1 MLIAVLVGIGIGI
14 GLAAALLTYRQC
26 RNNRAET
33 DAQRQDALERFKI
46 WNNFWKYFLVSFA
59 LVLITTLL
67 GNTLKERE
75 LALQT
80 AKQQSD
86 LALENAKQ
94 ASASLIAENT
104 NLGSFLDRALV
115 DSWQQQIRFAS
126 YFSHLTR
133 DPEARKR
140 WADYAVFIDEE
151 RKNES
156 ALEAQKNA
164 TDLALLK
171 LDPSDPT
178 RADLEAKRKAV
189 QSDLDLSKA
198 ILQKPNSF
206 TPLCDLPFD
215 GVRSPAIDD
224 RCGIEGGSSDPAKQA
239 ESRAKN
245 NFCAADQ
252 PVHVMRYRDLI
263 NLQSQSKNIPK
274 SLSDRAVVKQL
285 GEGQYVSYVAFIKE
299 AHYSDVA
306 RGEAANCNLPGKA
319 TNDISIALLRDPS
332 DDECLST
339 TAEMSPHY
347 RPPDWT
353 PENLLKASA
362 GHPVRINGQLFFDGS
377 HIPCSGSSR
386 PNPRRASV
394 WEIHPVYSVEVCA
407 QVTTSECEGVAAKWT
422 PLNGLVS
429 SEQE

>member
-94 ASASLIAENT
+94 ASAALIAENT

-189 QSDLDLSKA
+189 QSEC
-198 ILQKPNSF
+198 PNS
-206 TPLCDLPFD
+206 
-215 GVRSPAIDD
+215 GRS
-224 RCGIEGGSSDPAKQA
+224 EA
-239 ESRAKN
+239 ET
-245 NFCAADQ
+245 
-252 PVHVMRYRDLI
+252 Y
-263 NLQSQSKNIPK
+263 
-274 SLSDRAVVKQL
+274 
-285 GEGQYVSYVAFIKE
+285 
-299 AHYSDVA
+299 
-306 RGEAANCNLPGKA
+306 
-319 TNDISIALLRDPS
+319 
-332 DDECLST
+332 
-339 TAEMSPHY
+339 
-347 RPPDWT
+347 
-353 PENLLKASA
+353 
-362 GHPVRINGQLFFDGS
+362 
-377 HIPCSGSSR
+377 
-386 PNPRRASV
+386 PNPRAGCGPTR
-394 WEIHPVYSVEVCA
+394 PRCG
-407 QVTTSECEGVAAKWT
+407 Q
-422 PLNGLVS
+422 GLAR
-429 SEQE
+429 